1 MTLAGEGRA
10 PGRPHMLR
18 VADHV
23 DVSVREATSIIGE
36 VQAAVVRWTDF
47 ADQAGVSD
55 ATRDQI
61 ARSLPT
67 RAM

>member
-1 MTLAGEGRA
+1 
-10 PGRPHMLR
+10 MLR